1 MTSPLQ
7 ARFADSE
14 AQKRLKQT
22 SAAVAGA
29 RSPEAMLSAT
39 FNNMAMSPMVSAAY
53 PGSPSH
59 GQQPGSPFG
68 NMAGFSPQLS
78 TPSLSPSS
86 VQSSVFGGS
95 PNLSFGSPDGFALMN
110 YLYAQQQQQAGMNP
124 APVVAGPGFSPYPGY
139 YHSPAHSPEMQTGYW
154 GQPQHPNPSAMD
166 LSGQGKQQQHHQQQ
180 QRGGAVNMRPLVVPR
195 YLAAKHD
202 RAQQAAAVSTTTMD
216 APDADA
222 EAPAVLAPLRVELG
236 SQHSPVRMLRA
247 DGSEAKVRRAS
258 FDDQTKLAATE
269 GQSGALGL
277 FTEERS
283 SINA

>member
-22 SAAVAGA
+22 SAAVAGS

-39 FNNMAMSPMVSAAY
+39 FNGLAMSPMVSAAY

-59 GQQPGSPFG
+59 GQLGMGVQQPGSPFG
-68 NMAGFSPQLS
+68 SMAGFSPQLS

-95 PNLSFGSPDGFALMN
+95 PTLGFGSPDGFALMN
-110 YLYAQQQQQAGMNP
+110 YLYAQQQAGM
-124 APVVAGPGFSPYPGY
+124 APVAPTVAGPGYSPYPGY
-139 YHSPAHSPEMQTGYW
+139 YHSPSHSPDMQNGYW
-154 GQPQHPNPSAMD
+154 SQPHHPNPSAID
-166 LSGQGKQQQHHQQQ
+166 LSGGQGKQQQQQQ
-180 QRGGAVNMRPLVVPR
+180 QRGMRPLVVPR

-202 RAQQAAAVSTTTMD
+202 RAQAAAAASATDIPESHVEND
-216 APDADA
+216 APT
-222 EAPAVLAPLRVELG
+222 VLAPLRVELG

-258 FDDQTKLAATE
+258 FDDQTKLADGET
-269 GQSGALGL
+269 GALGL
-277 FTEERS
+277 FTEERAAV
-283 SINA
+283 NV